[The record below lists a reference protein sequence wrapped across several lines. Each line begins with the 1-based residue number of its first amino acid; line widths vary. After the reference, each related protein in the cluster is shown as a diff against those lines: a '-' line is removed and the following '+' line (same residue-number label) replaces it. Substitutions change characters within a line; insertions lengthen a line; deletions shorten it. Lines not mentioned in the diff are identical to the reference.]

1 MLSGGYHVALA
12 LRLRSE
18 EPGSP
23 PDPTSVRS
31 VALPALGVLRR
42 RVELAHRVAGLVDER
57 GLVCR
62 CRCLAHFF
70 MLIPRQGGI
79 RSRRPLSGTVFSQA
93 RGRSAKPGWSRN
105 EFAVC
110 NDRAVLTWAEL
121 ERAAP
126 DITVHGR
133 ELLERFQFVFV
144 GTLTKDGS
152 PRVNPCEA
160 YVIDGHLLLNMMPR
174 SLKALDL
181 LRDPRIYVHTP
192 VTSKEAGEGG
202 EFKLAGSAPVLEDV
216 GLRRKLDDL
225 FWQMIQWRPAPDSHY
240 FEVLA
245 ERIAYHKYG
254 GDEIALRW
262 RATR

>member
-1 MLSGGYHVALA
+1 LA
-12 LRLRSE
+12 SL
-18 EPGSP
+18 
-23 PDPTSVRS
+23 
-31 VALPALGVLRR
+31 
-42 RVELAHRVAGLVDER
+42 
-57 GLVCR
+57 
-62 CRCLAHFF
+62 
-70 MLIPRQGGI
+70 
-79 RSRRPLSGTVFSQA
+79 
-93 RGRSAKPGWSRN
+93 N

-110 NDRAVLTWAEL
+110 NDSAVLTWAEL
-121 ERAAP
+121 ETAAP
-126 DITVHGR
+126 DITARGR
-133 ELLERFQFVFV
+133 ELLERFRFVFV

-192 VTSKEAGEGG
+192 VTSKEASESG

-216 GLRRKLDDL
+216 ELRRKLDDL
-225 FWQMIQWRPAPDSHY
+225 FWQMIQWRPASDSHY

-262 RATR
+262 RAPR